1 MSAFYQINRTF
12 EGRYY
17 YEFRSTETRMLLRGG
32 ERSTLALCRA
42 SIASLRMICDSPLED
57 TTGCLGAPTEVLGY
71 PKFKAERRG
80 RGVYILSLYAK
91 NGKCV
96 GKSPDLSTPAAAID
110 VYNSIKRYARY
121 AETRERIGGIPR
133 GQL

>member
-17 YEFRSTETRMLLRGG
+17 YEFRSTETRLLLRGG
-32 ERSTLALCRA
+32 ERSTLSLCRA

-57 TTGCLGAPTEVLGY
+57 TTGCIGEPTEVLGY

-96 GKSPDLSTPAAAID
+96 GKSPDLSTAAAALD
-110 VYNSIKRYARY
+110 LYNSVKRYARY
-121 AETRERIGGIPR
+121 AETRERIGGFPNR
-133 GQL
+133 

>member
-42 SIASLRMICDSPLED
+42 SIASLRMICDAPLED
-57 TTGCLGAPTEVLGY
+57 TTGCLGEPTEVLGY

-80 RGVYILSLYAK
+80 RGVYIISLYAK

-96 GKSPDLSTPAAAID
+96 GKSPDCSTKDAALD
-110 VYNSIKRYARY
+110 VYNSVKRYARY
-121 AETRERIGGIPR
+121 AVTRERIGGFPK
-133 GQL
+133 Q

>member
-1 MSAFYQINRTF
+1 MSAFYEIGRTF

-17 YEFRSTETRMLLRGG
+17 YEFRSTETRLLLRGG

-57 TTGCLGAPTEVLGY
+57 ATGCLGAPTEVLGY

-80 RGVYILSLYAK
+80 RGVYTVSLYAK

-96 GKSPDLSTPAAAID
+96 GKSGDLSTPAAALD

-121 AETRERIGGIPR
+121 APTRERIVEI
-133 GQL
+133 

>member
-1 MSAFYQINRTF
+1 MSAFYMINRTF

-57 TTGCLGAPTEVLGY
+57 TTGCLGEPTEVLGY

-80 RGVYILSLYAK
+80 RGVYLISLYAK

-96 GKSPDLSTPAAAID
+96 GKSPDCTTASAAID
-110 VYNSIKRYARY
+110 LYDSVKRYARY
-121 AETRERIGGIPR
+121 AEVRERIGGFPK
-133 GQL
+133 Q

>member
-1 MSAFYQINRTF
+1 MIAFYQINRTF

-57 TTGCLGAPTEVLGY
+57 TTGCLGEPTEVLGY

-96 GKSPDLSTPAAAID
+96 GKSPDLSTVAAALD
-110 VYNSIKRYARY
+110 LYNSVKRYARY
-121 AETRERIGGIPR
+121 AEVRERIGGFPK
-133 GQL
+133 Q

>member
-17 YEFRSTETRMLLRGG
+17 YEFRSTETRLLLRGG
-32 ERSTLALCRA
+32 ERSTVALCRA

-57 TTGCLGAPTEVLGY
+57 TTGCLGEPTEVLGY

-80 RGVYILSLYAK
+80 RGVYIISLYAK

-96 GKSPDLSTPAAAID
+96 GRSNDCSTKDAALD
-110 VYNSIKRYARY
+110 VYNSVKKYARY
-121 AETRERIGGIPR
+121 AVTRERIGGVP
-133 GQL
+133 QK

>member
-1 MSAFYQINRTF
+1 MSVFYQINRTF

-42 SIASLRMICDSPLED
+42 SIASLRMICDAPLED
-57 TTGCLGAPTEVLGY
+57 TTGCLGEPTEVLGY

-80 RGVYILSLYAK
+80 RGVYIISLYAK

-96 GKSPDLSTPAAAID
+96 GKSPDCSTKDAALD
-110 VYNSIKRYARY
+110 VYNSVKRYARY
-121 AETRERIGGIPR
+121 AVTRERIGGFPK
-133 GQL
+133 Q

>member
-1 MSAFYQINRTF
+1 MRAFYQINRTF

-42 SIASLRMICDSPLED
+42 SIASLRVICDSPLED
-57 TTGCLGAPTEVLGY
+57 TTGCLGSPTEVLGY

-96 GKSPDLSTPAAAID
+96 GKSPDLSTAAAALD
-110 VYNSIKRYARY
+110 LYNSVKRYARY
-121 AETRERIGGIPR
+121 AETRERIGGFPK
-133 GQL
+133 Q